1 MQVSLKNYTLRYLSI
16 AFLIIITI
24 WAALFYAFILEEV
37 YDNVDDGLK
46 NQKIL
51 ILREVYEHP
60 RLLETN
66 EYGINQFRITPV
78 DDEDDFSEENY
89 LDNEFFYMP
98 YDDEMEPYRV
108 LRTGFYA
115 PDQKPYYLEIR
126 TSTVEEDDL
135 ILNLTTAL
143 VVLYLVL
150 VLGVYLINE
159 LVLRR
164 AWRPFRIILENLNLY
179 RFGKK
184 EDLKPVS
191 TNIVE
196 FNQLDEEIHRMWRR
210 NEEVFDDQKRFI
222 ENAAH
227 ELQTPLAITINK
239 LEMLMEDE
247 SLTETQLTQLAD
259 SKSSLRRLV
268 NLNKALLMLSRIENK
283 QYKDVKR
290 ISLNQIVGEISE
302 DFQDFLSFK
311 DITLQVEEYGTFDVS
326 MNKDL
331 ALVLISNLF
340 RNAIRYNIKGG
351 RIAINIDQNH
361 LAVANTGNQV
371 KLNQEKIF
379 NRFHK
384 GTQDSQSNGLGL
396 AIVKSIVDTYP
407 ELSVDYRFAKNMHV
421 FSLKK
426 IR

>member
-51 ILREVYEHP
+51 ILREVYAHP
-60 RLLETN
+60 KLLETN

-78 DDEDDFSEENY
+78 EDENDFSEENR

-115 PDQKPYYLEIR
+115 PDQKPYHLEIR

-143 VVLYLVL
+143 IVLYLVL

-164 AWRPFRIILENLNLY
+164 AWRPFNIILENLNLY

-184 EDLKPVS
+184 DDLTVLS
-191 TNIVE
+191 TNILE

-247 SLTETQLTQLAD
+247 SLSENQLTQLAD
-259 SKSSLRRLV
+259 SKSSMKRLV

-283 QYKDVKR
+283 QYKDINQ
-290 ISLNQIVGEISE
+290 ISLNQLVEEISK
-302 DFQDFLSFK
+302 DFYDFLLFQ
-311 DITLQVEEYGTFDVS
+311 DITLHVEEHTAFETS

-331 ALVLISNLF
+331 ALVMLSNLF
-340 RNAIRYNIKGG
+340 RNAIRYNVKGG
-351 RIAINIDQNH
+351 RISINIDQNQ
-361 LAVANTGNQV
+361 LSVANSGSPIS
-371 KLNQEKIF
+371 LDQEKIF

-396 AIVKSIVDTYP
+396 AIVKSIVDSYSQ
-407 ELSVDYRFAKNMHV
+407 LSIHYRFEDNMHI
-421 FSLKK
+421 FSIKK
-426 IR
+426 

>member
-24 WAALFYAFILEEV
+24 WAALFYAYILEEV

-51 ILREVYEHP
+51 ILREVYENP
-60 RLLETN
+60 KLLEIN
-66 EYGINQFRITPV
+66 EYGINQFRITAV
-78 DDEDDFSEENY
+78 DNEEDFSEKNR

-115 PDQKPYYLEIR
+115 ADQKPYHLQIR

-135 ILNLTTAL
+135 IFNLTTAL
-143 VVLYLVL
+143 IVLYLVL

-159 LVLRR
+159 SVLRR
-164 AWRPFRIILENLNLY
+164 AWQPFRIILENLNLY

-184 EDLKPVS
+184 DDLKPVS
-191 TNIVE
+191 TNIRE
-196 FNQLDEEIHRMWRR
+196 FNHLHEEINQMWRR

-239 LEMLMEDE
+239 LELLMEDE
-247 SLTETQLTQLAD
+247 SLSESQLTQLAD
-259 SKSSLRRLV
+259 SKSSLQRLV

-283 QYKDVKR
+283 QYKDVKQVN
-290 ISLNQIVGEISE
+290 LNQLVKEISE
-302 DFQDFLSFK
+302 DFQEFLSFK
-311 DITLQVEEYGTFDVS
+311 DIMLEVKEGGLFDVS

-351 RIAINIDQNH
+351 IISINISKNQ
-361 LAVANTGNQV
+361 LLVANTGDRV
-371 KLNQEKIF
+371 PLSKAKIF

-396 AIVKSIVDTYP
+396 AIVKSIVDTYS
-407 ELSVDYRFAKNMHV
+407 ELSIDYHFEENRHI

-426 IR
+426 

>member
-16 AFLIIITI
+16 AFLMIITI

-51 ILREVYEHP
+51 ILRAVYEDP
-60 RLLETN
+60 GLLETDK
-66 EYGINQFRITPV
+66 YGINQFRITPV
-78 DDEDDFSEENY
+78 SDDDDFSEQNQ
-89 LDNEFFYMP
+89 LNNEFFYMP

-115 PDQKPYYLEIR
+115 PNQKPYHLEIR

-143 VVLYLVL
+143 IVLYLVL
-150 VLGVYLINE
+150 VLGVYSINE

-164 AWRPFRIILENLNLY
+164 AWRPFNIILENLNLY

-184 EDLKPVS
+184 DDLKALS

-196 FNQLDEEIHRMWRR
+196 FNQLNKEIHRMWRR
-210 NEEVFDDQKRFI
+210 NEEVFDEQKRFI

-247 SLTETQLTQLAD
+247 SLSESQLTQLAA

-283 QYKDVKR
+283 QYKDVDR
-290 ISLNQIVGEISE
+290 IGLNQLVKEISE
-302 DFQDFLSFK
+302 DYRDFLSFK
-311 DITLQVEEYGTFDVS
+311 GITLQVEEHAVFDVS

-340 RNAIRYNIKGG
+340 RNALRYNIKGG
-351 RIAINIDQNH
+351 IISICIRKNQ
-361 LAVANTGNQV
+361 LSLANTGSQSPLDQ
-371 KLNQEKIF
+371 KKIF
-379 NRFHK
+379 SRFHK
-384 GTQDSQSNGLGL
+384 GTQDSQSTGLGL

-407 ELSVDYRFAKNMHV
+407 ELSIDYRFEGSWHV
-421 FSLKK
+421 FSLEKP
-426 IR
+426 